1 VAGGRGRV
9 VKVDLHLLAL
19 KEAVTEETKMVG
31 AHQDLIGEL
40 EDMIAAKDIGR
51 RAAMLRRVTDLF
63 ALGSGKL
70 SDEQIS
76 LFDDVMSRLVDEI
89 EISARATFGHVLAT
103 IPDAPPKV
111 VRRLALDDA
120 IDVAGPILS
129 HSGRVD
135 DMTLVEGAKTKGQ
148 AHLLAISR
156 REVLVE
162 AVTDILVERG
172 NQQVALSTAG
182 NSGAAFSEFGY
193 STLVQRSSND
203 DDLAVCIWSRPEIP
217 RQHLLKLFADA
228 SEAVKLKLAVRDPRK
243 GDLTREIVAQAS
255 NQIQTQTRE
264 KSASYAAAHAHV
276 QSLHE
281 SGSLGETQ
289 LAEFAC
295 LGKFDETA
303 LALSMMC
310 NLPIGVIEHALVD
323 DRSEQ
328 ILVLAKAI
336 GLSWQT
342 AKAILLLRAGTKNGS
357 TRKFDLHFETFIRLK
372 METAKKAIQFYRL
385 RARAAM
391 PRSN

>member
-1 VAGGRGRV
+1 M
-9 VKVDLHLLAL
+9 
-19 KEAVTEETKMVG
+19 EAVTEVTKMVG
-31 AHQDLIGEL
+31 ARQNLIAEL
-40 EDMIAAKDIGR
+40 EEVITDKDIGR

-70 SDEQIS
+70 SDQQIS
-76 LFDDVMSRLVDEI
+76 LFDDVMNRLVDEI
-89 EISARATFGHVLAT
+89 EISARATFGHALAT

-129 HSGRVD
+129 CSGRVD
-135 DMTLVEGAKTKGQ
+135 DMTLVEGAKTKSQ
-148 AHLLAISR
+148 AHLLAISG

-172 NQQVALSTAG
+172 DRQVALRTAG

-193 STLVQRSSND
+193 STLVRRSSND
-203 DDLAVCIWSRPEIP
+203 DDLAVCVWSRPEIP
-217 RQHLLKLFADA
+217 RQHLLRLFADA
-228 SEAVKLKLAVRDPRK
+228 SESVKLQLASRDPRK
-243 GDLTREIVAQAS
+243 ADLIREIVAQAS
-255 NQIQTQTRE
+255 NQIQTQARE
-264 KSASYAAAHAHV
+264 KSASCAAAHAYV
-276 QSLHE
+276 QSLHH
-281 SGSLGETQ
+281 SGRLDEMR

-295 LGKFDETA
+295 SGKFDETA

-310 NLPIGVIEHALVD
+310 NLPIGVIERAFVD
-323 DRSEQ
+323 GRSEQ

-336 GLSWQT
+336 GLSWPT
-342 AKAILLLRAGTKNGS
+342 AKALLLLRAGGKNGS
-357 TRKFDLHFETFIRLK
+357 TCNFDLQFETFMRLK